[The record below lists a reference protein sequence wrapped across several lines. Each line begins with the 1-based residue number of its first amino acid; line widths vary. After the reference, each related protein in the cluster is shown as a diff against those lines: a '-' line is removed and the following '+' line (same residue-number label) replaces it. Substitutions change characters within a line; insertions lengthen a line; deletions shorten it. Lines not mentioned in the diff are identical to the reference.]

1 MLQERRSILLVD
13 DEPDIVNSVRR
24 WLEAE
29 GFKVYGFTDPLQAL
43 EYFQNNSNNIDLIL
57 SDVRMRKLDGYELVK
72 KIKTIQPET
81 KVVFMTALEF
91 NEELSKTLPS
101 IKIDGF
107 LLKAGSLENLV
118 NTIKTVF
125 LTSSIAIG

>member
-24 WLEAE
+24 WLEAD
-29 GFKVYGFTDPLQAL
+29 GFKVHGFTDPLQAL
-43 EYFQNNSNNIDLIL
+43 EYFQNNSNNIDLVL

-91 NEELSKTLPS
+91 NEELSKILPS

-107 LLKAGSLENLV
+107 L
-118 NTIKTVF
+118 
-125 LTSSIAIG
+125 

>member
-13 DEPDIVNSVRR
+13 DEQDIVNSVRR
-24 WLEAE
+24 WLEAD

-43 EYFQNNSNNIDLIL
+43 EYFQNNSNNIDLVL
-57 SDVRMRKLDGYELVK
+57 SDVWMRKLDGYELVK

-81 KVVFMTALEF
+81 KVVIMTALEF
-91 NEELSKTLPS
+91 NEELSS

-125 LTSSIAIG
+125 LTSSIA

>member
-13 DEPDIVNSVRR
+13 DEQDIVNSVRR
-24 WLEAE
+24 WLEAD

-43 EYFQNNSNNIDLIL
+43 EYFQNNSNNIDLVL

-81 KVVFMTALEF
+81 KVVIMTALEF
-91 NEELSKTLPS
+91 NEELSS

-125 LTSSIAIG
+125 LTSSIA

>member
-13 DEPDIVNSVRR
+13 DEQDIVNSVRR
-24 WLEAE
+24 WLEAD
-29 GFKVYGFTDPLQAL
+29 GFKVNGFTDPLQAL
-43 EYFQNNSNNIDLIL
+43 EYFQNNSNNIDLVL
-57 SDVRMRKLDGYELVK
+57 SDVWMRKLDGYELVK
-72 KIKTIQPET
+72 KIKIIQPET
-81 KVVFMTALEF
+81 KVVIMTAIEF
-91 NEELSKTLPS
+91 NEELSS

-125 LTSSIAIG
+125 LTSSIA

>member
-81 KVVFMTALEF
+81 KVVFMTALEI

-107 LLKAGSLENLV
+107 LLKTGSLENLV
-118 NTIKTVF
+118 NAIESVF
-125 LTSSIAIG
+125 LTSSIG

>member
-1 MLQERRSILLVD
+1 
-13 DEPDIVNSVRR
+13 
-24 WLEAE
+24 
-29 GFKVYGFTDPLQAL
+29 
-43 EYFQNNSNNIDLIL
+43 
-57 SDVRMRKLDGYELVK
+57 MRKLDGYELVK

>member
-72 KIKTIQPET
+72 RLRLYSQK
-81 KVVFMTALEF
+81 LRSY
-91 NEELSKTLPS
+91 L
-101 IKIDGF
+101 
-107 LLKAGSLENLV
+107 
-118 NTIKTVF
+118 
-125 LTSSIAIG
+125 

>member
-1 MLQERRSILLVD
+1 MLQERRSVLLVD

-24 WLEAE
+24 WLEAD

-43 EYFQNNSNNIDLIL
+43 EYFQNNSNNIDLVL

-72 KIKTIQPET
+72 KIKAIHPQT
-81 KVVFMTALEF
+81 KVVFMSALEF

>member
-1 MLQERRSILLVD
+1 MLQERRSVLLVD
-13 DEPDIVNSVRR
+13 DEPDIVNSVKR
-24 WLEAE
+24 WLEAD

-43 EYFQNNSNNIDLIL
+43 EYFQNNSNNIDLVL

-72 KIKTIQPET
+72 KIKTIQPEI

-101 IKIDGF
+101 VKIDGF
-107 LLKAGSLENLV
+107 LLKTGSLENLV
-118 NTIKTVF
+118 NAIKSVF
-125 LTSSIAIG
+125 LISSIG

>member
-13 DEPDIVNSVRR
+13 DEQDIVNSVRR
-24 WLEAE
+24 WLEAD

-43 EYFQNNSNNIDLIL
+43 EYFQNNSNNIDLVL
-57 SDVRMRKLDGYELVK
+57 SDVWMRKLDGYELVK
-72 KIKTIQPET
+72 KIKNIQPET
-81 KVVFMTALEF
+81 KVVIMTALEF
-91 NEELSKTLPS
+91 NEELSS

-125 LTSSIAIG
+125 LTSSIA

>member
-13 DEPDIVNSVRR
+13 DEQDIVNSVRR
-24 WLEAE
+24 WLEAD

-43 EYFQNNSNNIDLIL
+43 EFFQNNSNNIDLVL
-57 SDVRMRKLDGYELVK
+57 SDVCMRKLDGYELVK

-81 KVVFMTALEF
+81 KVVIMTALEF
-91 NEELSKTLPS
+91 NEELSS

-125 LTSSIAIG
+125 LTSSIA

>member
-13 DEPDIVNSVRR
+13 DEQDIVNSVRR
-24 WLEAE
+24 WLEAD

-43 EYFQNNSNNIDLIL
+43 EYFQNNSNNIDLVL
-57 SDVRMRKLDGYELVK
+57 SDVWMRKLGGYELVK

-81 KVVFMTALEF
+81 KVVIMTALEF
-91 NEELSKTLPS
+91 NEELSS

-125 LTSSIAIG
+125 LTSSIA